1 MRAVIRRRIGLTHSV
16 IEFGGLSFDLSNREL
31 RVAGNR
37 LALSVRE
44 LSVLEMLLNQSG
56 KVVTKQQI
64 VQALSAIDAD
74 FSENAVEVYIYRL
87 RKRLEGTGVLIQTIR
102 GFGYSL
108 DVESQTT
115 E

>member
-1 MRAVIRRRIGLTHSV
+1 
-16 IEFGGLSFDLSNREL
+16 
-31 RVAGNR
+31 
-37 LALSVRE
+37 
-44 LSVLEMLLNQSG
+44 MLLNQSG